1 MKEFRVMKSW
11 SLTLKTAM
19 QEIQY
24 FPRMIWDGTKNPL
37 RKLILPR
44 ETYLFYMSCNTWP
57 IPVDYPNRL
66 VQILHYNT
74 NEKYFERKLKILH
87 PFFSVVA
94 LCPFA
99 NGSRHSASDS
109 HIFYLNVGF
118 GFSFSKKISGRIR
131 VLLILLIFIHK

>member
-1 MKEFRVMKSW
+1 
-11 SLTLKTAM
+11 
-19 QEIQY
+19 
-24 FPRMIWDGTKNPL
+24 MIWDGTKNPL

-94 LCPFA
+94 FCPFS
-99 NGSRHSASDS
+99 NGFRHSASDS

-118 GFSFSKKISGRIR
+118 WIELFEKDFWQCLRIR